1 MTKASPAN
9 PEFDRLMKVAG
20 QIVHE
25 KKWDASVVIA
35 LATSLA
41 VEVNSLASLSGPQKK
56 QLVLDVVAAKIDE
69 AVKASID
76 LSGSPVLENFEKV
89 ALAYLVENA
98 LPVFLDTL
106 IAVSRGKIDLKKVVP
121 KSWASYL
128 FCFSASAVQ
137 VASVPAAEAVPVL
150 PSQPPAVVESKV
162 DEIPLQSNPLY
173 NKPEP
178 GSVAA
183 VVSDVVADVVS
194 EVKEKESVDTE
205 IPQQQNTDTVIEVP
219 SAVEVSPAT
228 PLEKL

>member
-9 PEFDRLMKVAG
+9 PEFDKLMKVAG

-25 KKWDASVVIA
+25 KNWNASVVIA

-76 LSGSPVLENFEKV
+76 LSGSPVLES
-89 ALAYLVENA
+89 ALLAYLVENA

-121 KSWASYL
+121 KSWASC
-128 FCFSASAVQ
+128 FSCFSASAVQ
-137 VASVPAAEAVPVL
+137 VVAAAEAVPV
-150 PSQPPAVVESKV
+150 PVPSSQPPAVVESKV

-183 VVSDVVADVVS
+183 VVADVVAVVS
-194 EVKEKESVDTE
+194 EEKEKEKKESVDTE
-205 IPQQQNTDTVIEVP
+205 TPQQKNTDTVIEVP

>member
-25 KKWDASVVIA
+25 KNWNASVVIA

-76 LSGSPVLENFEKV
+76 LSGSPVLES
-89 ALAYLVENA
+89 ALLAYLVENA

-183 VVSDVVADVVS
+183 VVSDVVAAVVS
-194 EVKEKESVDTE
+194 EEKEKESVDTE
-205 IPQQQNTDTVIEVP
+205 TPQQQNTDTVVEVP

>member
-9 PEFDRLMKVAG
+9 PEFDKLMKVAG

-25 KKWDASVVIA
+25 KNWNASVVIA

-76 LSGSPVLENFEKV
+76 LSGSPVLES
-89 ALAYLVENA
+89 ALLAYLVENA

-121 KSWASYL
+121 KSWVS
-128 FCFSASAVQ
+128 CFSCVSASAVQ
-137 VASVPAAEAVPVL
+137 VASVPVPVAVPVL
-150 PSQPPAVVESKV
+150 SSQPPAVVESKV

-178 GSVAA
+178 GSV
-183 VVSDVVADVVS
+183 VADVVVDVS
-194 EVKEKESVDTE
+194 EEKEKEKEKETVDTE

>member
-9 PEFDRLMKVAG
+9 PEFDKLMKVAG

-76 LSGSPVLENFEKV
+76 LSGSPVLES
-89 ALAYLVENA
+89 ALLAYLVENA

-121 KSWASYL
+121 KSWASC
-128 FCFSASAVQ
+128 FSCFSASAVQ
-137 VASVPAAEAVPVL
+137 VASAASEAVPVP

-183 VVSDVVADVVS
+183 VVADVVAAVVS
-194 EVKEKESVDTE
+194 EEKESVDTE